1 MTYQVSCVNT
11 TEFRVLV
18 AISESRRQDKPA
30 HTVNPNIVF
39 VVAVVVVG
47 DDDGRNDAPYNKASD
62 PSNLESAARLCST
75 RNHDHHNTKRDNN
88 HQKPQPMSRFERAS
102 KYRYVLHTHT
112 PLRRVTSRVDVVYTA
127 MSLDKRERRNMGLKT
142 SK

>member
-1 MTYQVSCVNT
+1 MTYQVSRVNT
-11 TEFRVLV
+11 RNLV

-30 HTVNPNIVF
+30 HTVNPSLVDS
-39 VVAVVVVG
+39 VAVAVVVG
-47 DDDGRNDAPYNKASD
+47 DDDGGRNDAPYNKASD

-75 RNHDHHNTKRDNN
+75 RNHDHHSTKRDNN
-88 HQKPQPMSRFERAS
+88 HQKPQPMSRFVRAS

-112 PLRRVTSRVDVVYTA
+112 PLRRVTSRVDVVHTA
-127 MSLDKRERRNMGLKT
+127 MSLDKRERKNMGLKT